1 MKQKLVSLFA
11 RIALCLVVGYLAYQ
25 VITLSK
31 TEYVTEPAL
40 LGSVIDEVQVSGVF
54 LRREHAVSLAG
65 GAEGYLSYAKENGE
79 RVSAGGLLATVYTS
93 AQQLEAGLEIAELDD
108 AIEQR
113 DPLLA
118 RPGIGMGGVSDIDAS
133 LTSLLQSLSSYADE
147 GNGHDAASLKSDLVY
162 QMARRQMAVGTF
174 SNVLSAQLGSARS
187 LSADTAGFFV
197 NYSDGYESVYSS
209 DLAGKLT
216 VAALNELRGAQPVP
230 TADAVGK
237 LVEDYTWYF
246 CCEADKAL
254 ADRLTAG
261 GTYTLHFSYAPQQD
275 VPVLLESIV
284 VSGEDGYVLTF
295 SSTYIT
301 DEILLLRS
309 HTATVVLA
317 RYEGL
322 RIRNEARRVIDGQ
335 VGVFVRSGLT
345 FEFCPIEVLY
355 ADELHSIVRWEQGKS
370 GALKLYDEVV
380 IGGKDLYD
388 GKIIS

>member
-1 MKQKLVSLFA
+1 M
-11 RIALCLVVGYLAYQ
+11 
-25 VITLSK
+25 
-31 TEYVTEPAL
+31 
-40 LGSVIDEVQVSGVF
+40 
-54 LRREHAVSLAG
+54 
-65 GAEGYLSYAKENGE
+65 
-79 RVSAGGLLATVYTS
+79 
-93 AQQLEAGLEIAELDD
+93 
-108 AIEQR
+108 
-113 DPLLA
+113 
-118 RPGIGMGGVSDIDAS
+118 
-133 LTSLLQSLSSYADE
+133 
-147 GNGHDAASLKSDLVY
+147 
-162 QMARRQMAVGTF
+162 
-174 SNVLSAQLGSARS
+174 
-187 LSADTAGFFV
+187 
-197 NYSDGYESVYSS
+197 
-209 DLAGKLT
+209 AGKLT
-216 VAALNELRGAQPVP
+216 VAPLNDLRGAHPALSGAP
-230 TADAVGK
+230 LGK